1 MILVENAFESF
12 KILCVTFKKV
22 LRSRICDSPR
32 APRPEGGHF
41 FPRQDMNIKNDI
53 LSLFD
58 NRVLIIVLT
67 YKSIFIID

>member
-12 KILCVTFKKV
+12 KILCVTLKKV
-22 LRSRICDSPR
+22 LQSRICDSPR

-53 LSLFD
+53 LSF
-58 NRVLIIVLT
+58 LINYHNLN
-67 YKSIFIID
+67 YKYLNKLNEN

>member
-1 MILVENAFESF
+1 MIVFLQHLPPAANAFGII
-12 KILCVTFKKV
+12 KILRVIFFKV

-58 NRVLIIVLT
+58 NNNKKLL
-67 YKSIFIID
+67 